1 MQVRLFGDRFFDIGR
16 ATNSPTIAW
25 PLKRWQEAGGLKQ
38 SYRTRPDPIKSK
50 TMKTKESGR
59 DHKFK
64 KKKLSISS
72 LDSPS
77 ITDDG
82 YIFLMD
88 LRENTIKMTR
98 PHIETFSEN
107 HENGS
112 CYLRSLIETRKS
124 RRFTPPQNSDDLN
137 GFLLLFPPQIAASF
151 VFFLLRVPKQTGPTT
166 IATILW
172 FGRCRQCSRRCC
184 GTAILRLA
192 SPILNDGASL
202 LL

>member
-1 MQVRLFGDRFFDIGR
+1 
-16 ATNSPTIAW
+16 
-25 PLKRWQEAGGLKQ
+25 
-38 SYRTRPDPIKSK
+38 
-50 TMKTKESGR
+50 MKTKESGR
-59 DHKFK
+59 DQKYK
-64 KKKLSISS
+64 KKTLYFFTRFPIDHGRW
-72 LDSPS
+72 LHF
-77 ITDDG
+77 
-82 YIFLMD
+82 FLMD

-124 RRFTPPQNSDDLN
+124 RRLAPPQNSDDLN
-137 GFLLLFPPQIAASF
+137 GFLLLFPPKIAASF

-202 LL
+202 FSLGAARTLHLAENGSPTICVCRANSKLRCD